1 MTHPSLPAALKP
13 LAIAPVL
20 ALAVVL
26 AAGCSR
32 HEPAPREAAPRV
44 VDARTL
50 TLAARDA
57 ATRTLLSGVVASSQQ
72 VQVASRLMGYIR
84 SVDVHEGQRVKAGQ
98 TLLQIDPTDIE
109 GQVAQARAGLAQA
122 QANLADAQT
131 DYQRFGKLYRA
142 DAVTRQQW
150 DGIQL
155 RYKVAQQQVAAAR
168 AGFDTASSQMRYAR
182 VSSPI
187 DGVVVQKMAN
197 AGDLATPG
205 RPLLVVEGEG
215 RLQVRVQ
222 APAEVFE
229 RLRIGE
235 QVPVLAGTRE
245 WPGTVA
251 EAVPVADPLSHT
263 HAVKIDLPAQA
274 GLASGSFV
282 RVAFALGSAPQLR
295 LPVSALV
302 ERAGM
307 QGVFVVDAQGIAH
320 FRLVRTGEAAGGL
333 VDVQAGLQPGE
344 TVVTSDLDQMLNG
357 VKVGGGHRG

>member
-1 MTHPSLPAALKP
+1 MNHPSLPAALRP

-20 ALAVVL
+20 ALAVML

-32 HEPAPREAAPRV
+32 HEPVAREAAPRV

-50 TLAARDA
+50 TLSAQDA

-84 SVDVHEGQRVKAGQ
+84 AVDVHEGQRVKAGQ

-131 DYQRFGKLYRA
+131 DHERFGKLYRA

-245 WPGTVA
+245 LSGTVA
-251 EAVPVADPLSHT
+251 EVVPVADPLSHT
-263 HAVKIDLPAQA
+263 HAVKIDLPADS

-295 LPVSALV
+295 LPASALV

-320 FRLVRTGEAAGGL
+320 FRLVRTGDAVGGL